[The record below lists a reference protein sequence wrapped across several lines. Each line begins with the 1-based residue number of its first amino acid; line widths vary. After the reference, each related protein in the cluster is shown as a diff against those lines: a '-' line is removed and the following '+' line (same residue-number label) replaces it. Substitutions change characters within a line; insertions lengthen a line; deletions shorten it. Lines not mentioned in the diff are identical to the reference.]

1 MKKNVLLAILLPATM
16 ALATSVF
23 ADEKVKWADVP
34 AQVQKTITSHASGGK
49 VMEVEKDAKMIDGKS
64 VTVYEAEVTKPDG
77 KKIEIK
83 VAEDGKLIKV
93 EDD

>member
-1 MKKNVLLAILLPATM
+1 MKTKVLLAVLLPAAM
-16 ALATSVF
+16 ALATSAF
-23 ADEKVKWADVP
+23 ADEKVQWTDVP
-34 AQVQKTITSHASGGK
+34 PQVQKTITSHSGGGK
-49 VMEVEKDAKMIDGKS
+49 IMEVEKDAKLIDGKP

>member
-1 MKKNVLLAILLPATM
+1 MKIKALLAVLLSAVM
-16 ALATSVF
+16 VLATSAF
-23 ADEKVKWADVP
+23 ADEKVQWVDVP
-34 AQVQKTITSHASGGK
+34 PQVQKTITSHSSGGK
-49 VMEVEKDAKMIDGKS
+49 VTEVEKDAELINGKP
-64 VTVYEAEVTKPDG
+64 VTIYEAEVTKPDG